1 MIELEQEEVL
11 DPSELYDSADSGSE
25 GFERGSKEFPS
36 LTRENYVD
44 RVRFNLRNPEP
55 RSADNKPQES
65 TASAD
70 PLYIYYRSMSKIPLL
85 TREQEVYLAKKIESA
100 KHNILRLLSLTP
112 AATYKLLEMTEE
124 LHAVSAGADAASQVP
139 FGEPVKDAVPEVSL
153 EERSRLRILAIN
165 KIASRLRRLE

>member
-25 GFERGSKEFPS
+25 GFERGSREYPG

-44 RVRFNLRNPEP
+44 RVRFNLRSAEP

-100 KHNILRLLSLTP
+100 KTNILRLLSLTP
-112 AATYKLLEMTEE
+112 AATYELLKMAEE
-124 LHAVSAGADAASQVP
+124 LHPASRSADPPSP
-139 FGEPVKDAVPEVSL
+139 FGEAGKEHESEIPL
-153 EERSRLRILAIN
+153 EERNRLRAQAI
-165 KIASRLRRLE
+165 KRIGARLE

>member
-1 MIELEQEEVL
+1 MIELEQEELL
-11 DPSELYDSADSGSE
+11 DPSEAYDSADSESE
-25 GFERGSKEFPS
+25 DFDRASKEFPG

-55 RSADNKPQES
+55 RSTDSRTPDS

-112 AATYKLLEMTEE
+112 AATYELLKMADE
-124 LHAVSAGADAASQVP
+124 LHPASRNADPSSP
-139 FGEPVKDAVPEVSL
+139 LGEPGKDH
-153 EERSRLRILAIN
+153 
-165 KIASRLRRLE
+165 

>member
-1 MIELEQEEVL
+1 MIELEQEELL
-11 DPSELYDSADSGSE
+11 DPSEAYDSADSESE
-25 GFERGSKEFPS
+25 DFDRASKEFPG

-55 RSADNKPQES
+55 RSTDSRTPDS

-100 KHNILRLLSLTP
+100 KTNILRLLSLTP
-112 AATYKLLEMTEE
+112 SGTRKVLEMAEE
-124 LHAVSAGADAASQVP
+124 LQPASAAPAVGEPIQGETPKEADA
-139 FGEPVKDAVPEVSL
+139 EVSL
-153 EERSRLRILAIN
+153 EERNRLRTRAI
-165 KIASRLRRLE
+165 KRITS